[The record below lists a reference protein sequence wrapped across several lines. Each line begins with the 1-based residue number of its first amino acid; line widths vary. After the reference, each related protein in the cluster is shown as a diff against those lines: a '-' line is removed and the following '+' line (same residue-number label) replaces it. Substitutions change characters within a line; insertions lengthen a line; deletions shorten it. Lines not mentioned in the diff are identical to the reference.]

1 MADLERSVLDFY
13 QISTAFPEVW
23 PADKDVDSDASD
35 NDDTTGG
42 RGRGVGRGGGGG
54 NAERKAKLNRR
65 KSRYQALERAATQR
79 QSTIPGGGSGGS
91 GADKGVQRDEPDPLG
106 TTDSVILAL
115 KRNGVKSVQD
125 DAKLRNRFLLS
136 STTFSPALF
145 LSQVHTNTST
155 ESLVAG
161 LDVLSRSIDQ
171 KSASLKVLVESNFE
185 RFVRAKATIDN
196 VYKEMKYH
204 GSEPPSVPT
213 PPPRN
218 RPHSRHSSRS
228 GAFRNSISGA
238 VIGSPST
245 GGVGGAGGGGG
256 GGGGD
261 PRKRNALIRES
272 EYGVLGIKTPLL
284 EVAAKAEDVWGP
296 ALGGREKEETLRLV
310 SSELSR
316 FREYV
321 EASAAITD
329 SIKRNDHESL
339 VEEYHKARRF
349 ADDARALVQ
358 ELEKKAAAKS
368 QTKNAGGGE
377 GDADKNDDARP
388 TDEQMY
394 QILLAAR
401 MWHDIE
407 DQIQAYKRDVWRR
420 LASTHNS
427 VVVRAGGRLDVA
439 PAAGSGSGSGF
450 GFGFGFGLGLG
461 GRGDQHMELIG
472 LLLELGVE
480 DNPIW
485 VWLLSRYDYLK
496 GKIQAVCDRTK
507 VEIEVLRRR
516 LAAVEKPAPHIVATH
531 LRSLGRQTI
540 ESKISSLDSPDV
552 IELWDKVYYFLT
564 SLLSAQGILGEV
576 VEFWN
581 TVEGFVAGRTQKSL
595 PAGYRGESLT
605 HHRLSQQGAADLQK
619 GAVELVDLIREHV
632 FSFFA
637 GPPPEDV
644 SLLFSP
650 VPMSPRTPMGSSS
663 SSGAGPLSPNSLR
676 DPRFNLDPRNPP
688 PPSPRRGEPWEKFAF
703 WPPWSNSI
711 SGVHYLS
718 KMLALV
724 GTGASEMAVIGG
736 GTDPA
741 EIERLKTLVGAV
753 RERCVAALCA
763 AWNRDAEN
771 VKHVEDWHRSAER
784 RDVTKMPATFA
795 AFEGA
800 ILAGMQKIL
809 YVSEATSKPGAG
821 DIVLPPPAKLQQM
834 VRAQYVTTLYKALSG
849 MVENA
854 ERPLRKADDDWT
866 MSPTTTTMMT
876 AGEGEGGMAA
886 AATSTAVLSSLGL
899 GLGLGGSSRA
909 AAAILDSGAFN
920 AGDRNVRMLL
930 TLSNLQSL
938 RADVVPKLNTQFE
951 NAFAVKLTDETKTIR
966 DVLGQIDTRLFL
978 SYTRPSVEELRRII
992 RAGILDTSAPATT
1005 AAAAPGAKPREAR
1018 PYVYE
1023 ALLVLV
1029 LVHSQVS
1036 TTAASLT
1043 QQVLSHLLEQLSRE
1057 LLDAFKAYQPASGGA
1072 QYDLAEVMQATLDV
1086 EFIAQALSQYTTER
1100 ASELQGQI
1108 YQELDARTDDNAR
1121 ARLQGELPEMRSVL
1135 KRLREASKNEFSCFR
1150 KPKRSAGDRGGGGA
1164 AGGGAGGSRTA
1175 SPAPNPSQGM

>member
-1 MADLERSVLDFY
+1 MTDLERSVLDFY
-13 QISTAFPEVW
+13 QISTAYPEVW
-23 PADKDVDSDASD
+23 PAEKNNDSDGSD
-35 NDDTTGG
+35 GEGGSAG
-42 RGRGVGRGGGGG
+42 RGAASVKDK
-54 NAERKAKLNRR
+54 ERKTKLNRR

-79 QSTIPGGGSGGS
+79 QSTLP

-125 DAKLRNRFLLS
+125 DPKLRNRFLLS

-145 LSQVHTNTST
+145 LSQVHTDAST
-155 ESLVAG
+155 DSLVAG

-204 GSEPPSVPT
+204 GSEPTPT
-213 PPPRN
+213 PPPRA
-218 RPHSRHSSRS
+218 RPHSRHSSRTS
-228 GAFRNSISGA
+228 GFRGSISG
-238 VIGSPST
+238 
-245 GGVGGAGGGGG
+245 GVSGAGGSLLGSPGTPPG
-256 GGGGD
+256 AVGAASD
-261 PRKRNALIRES
+261 PRKRNALVKES
-272 EYGVLGIKTPLL
+272 EYGVMGIKTPLL
-284 EVAAKAEDVWGP
+284 EVSAKAEDVWGP
-296 ALGGREKEETLRLV
+296 ALGGREKEETLRVL
-310 SSELSR
+310 SGELSR
-316 FREYV
+316 FHEYV
-321 EASAAITD
+321 EASAAITE

-349 ADDARALVQ
+349 ADEARALVQ
-358 ELEKKAAAKS
+358 ELQKKGQAAAAKAANKKS
-368 QTKNAGGGE
+368 SR
-377 GDADKNDDARP
+377 DKNGNGDDDDDVLDESRP
-388 TDEQMY
+388 SDEQMY

-401 MWHDIE
+401 MWHDVE

-420 LASTHNS
+420 LTSMHNS
-427 VVVRAGGRLDVA
+427 VSARVGGRSGAGGVDG
-439 PAAGSGSGSGF
+439 AGGGVSGA
-450 GFGFGFGLGLG
+450 
-461 GRGDQHMELIG
+461 RGDQHMELIG

-516 LAAVEKPAPHIVATH
+516 LASADKPAPHVIAAH
-531 LRSLGRQTI
+531 LRSIGRQTI
-540 ESKISSLDSPDV
+540 ESKIGSLDSPDV
-552 IELWDKVYYFLT
+552 IELWDKVHYFLAT
-564 SLLSAQGILGEV
+564 LLSAQGVLGEV
-576 VEFWN
+576 VEFWH
-581 TVEGFVAGRTQKSL
+581 TVEGFVDGKTQKSL
-595 PAGYRGESLT
+595 PSGYRGESQT
-605 HHRLSQQGAADLQK
+605 HHRLSQQGAVDLQK

-650 VPMSPRTPMGSSS
+650 IPLSPRTPMSTTSMTGGFG
-663 SSGAGPLSPNSLR
+663 GANGPLSPNSLR
-676 DPRFNLDPRNPP
+676 DPRFNLDPKNPP
-688 PPSPRRGEPWEKFAF
+688 PPSPRRGEAWEKFAF
-703 WPPWSNSI
+703 WPPWSNSV

-718 KMLALV
+718 KLLALV
-724 GTGASEMAVIGG
+724 GAGASEMASIGSVAG
-736 GTDPA
+736 RGADPT
-741 EIERLKTLVGAV
+741 EVERLKTLVGAV

-763 AWNRDAEN
+763 AWNKDAEN
-771 VKHVEDWHRSAER
+771 VKYVEDWHRAADR
-784 RDVTKMPATFA
+784 RDVTKMPAAFA

-800 ILAGMQKIL
+800 ILSGMQKIL
-809 YVSEATSKPGAG
+809 YVSEAMSKPGAG
-821 DIVLPPPAKLQQM
+821 DIVLPPPTKLLQM

-854 ERPLRKADDDWT
+854 ERPVKKADDDWT
-866 MSPTTTTMMT
+866 TTDADGVGYVAPPSATAISSAVMS
-876 AGEGEGGMAA
+876 
-886 AATSTAVLSSLGL
+886 SVHD
-899 GLGLGGSSRA
+899 SRA
-909 AAAILDSGAFN
+909 SLIMDNGAFN

-938 RADVVPKLNTQFE
+938 RVEVVPRLNTQFE
-951 NAFAVKLTDETKTIR
+951 NAFSVKLTDETKTIR

-978 SYTRPSVEELRRII
+978 SYTRPSVESLRRIV
-992 RAGILDTSAPATT
+992 RAGIIDAPPVVPNAN
-1005 AAAAPGAKPREAR
+1005 GSSKPREAR

-1023 ALLVLV
+1023 ALLLLV

-1043 QQVLSHLLEQLSRE
+1043 QQVLSHLLEQMSRE
-1057 LLDAFKAYQPASGGA
+1057 LLEAFKQQPRSSKSPSGA
-1072 QYDLAEVMQATLDV
+1072 QYDLAGLMQATLDV

-1108 YQELDARTDDNAR
+1108 YQELDARTDDDAR

-1135 KRLREASKNEFSCFR
+1135 KRLREASKNEFACFR
-1150 KPKRSAGDRGGGGA
+1150 KPKRSGGDRGERGGGSESRS
-1164 AGGGAGGSRTA
+1164 GGGSVGGSGDGTS
-1175 SPAPNPSQGM
+1175 SPAPQQGMAM